1 MNVYKCRQWDNPI
14 SEFSYT
20 VFLQA
25 HIYFNFLFNSLSVN
39 YAQHVYI
46 HVYIC
51 STCVYTKS
59 LPLHEIQPVECSE
72 EIISYGQ
79 C

>member
-14 SEFSYT
+14 SEFSST

-25 HIYFNFLFNSLSVN
+25 HINFNFLFNSLSAN
-39 YAQHVYI
+39 YAQHVY
-46 HVYIC
+46 
-51 STCVYTKS
+51 TKS
-59 LPLHEIQPVECSE
+59 MPLHEIQSVECSE

-79 C
+79 R